1 MDQTRVFLL
10 QLMAEA
16 TSLEEFYLAYRAA
29 QNLNRLLVQAARA
42 HPAPGV
48 YNQQQ
53 PQPQPQAQPDFR
65 RSEPSWG
72 ENDEHM
78 PWEG

>member
-29 QNLNRLLVQAARA
+29 QNLNRLLVHTARA
-42 HPAPGV
+42 HPASGV

-53 PQPQPQAQPDFR
+53 AQSQPQAPTDFR

-72 ENDEHM
+72 ENEERM